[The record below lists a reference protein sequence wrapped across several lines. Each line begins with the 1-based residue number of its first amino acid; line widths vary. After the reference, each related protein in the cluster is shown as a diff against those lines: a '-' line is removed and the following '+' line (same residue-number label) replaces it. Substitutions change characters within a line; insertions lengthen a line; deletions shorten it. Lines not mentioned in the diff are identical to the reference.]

1 MMMVIVAYV
10 IMMRIFMMVKSLVI
24 IGHSDTSD
32 DNNDDDYDEDGEVHG
47 NDVNDNDVI
56 NIVLVVSLRLTIPR
70 LHQMKCRFYCL
81 SDSGGLVL
89 VQVLVAFLQFL
100 FSSPVY

>member
-1 MMMVIVAYV
+1 MMVMMMIIMVIVVVAL
-10 IMMRIFMMVKSLVI
+10 MMMI
-24 IGHSDTSD
+24 
-32 DNNDDDYDEDGEVHG
+32 DDDDDDDGEVHG

-70 LHQMKCRFYCL
+70 LHQTKCRFYCL

-89 VQVLVAFLQFL
+89 VRVLVAFLQLL
-100 FSSPVY
+100 FSSPVC